1 MNGLVNNVFL
11 LKKLLKK
18 IVIRQLSTASLYNE
32 KGATPA
38 VLSDEKFLIK

>member
-1 MNGLVNNVFL
+1 MNDQATDVLL
-11 LKKLLKK
+11 LKNTTTK
-18 IVIRQLSTASLYNE
+18 IETRQLSTASLYNE